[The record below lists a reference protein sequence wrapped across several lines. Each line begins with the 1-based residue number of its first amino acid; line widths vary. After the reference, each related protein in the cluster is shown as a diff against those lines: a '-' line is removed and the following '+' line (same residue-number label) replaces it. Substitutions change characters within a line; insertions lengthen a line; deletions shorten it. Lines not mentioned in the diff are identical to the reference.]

1 MICFF
6 YRRRQHTA
14 QHPATIDKE
23 RDMLTCTLITG
34 WQTGIA
40 TYHRSPGI
48 LIALI
53 AIATGDRNHL
63 LGNLQAIH
71 LKQNAGKLTVTWSGK
86 NLSSL
91 TEDVEANLRIGQC
104 VLFQHM
110 QTMTNLRIT
119 TLQKLKASWYC
130 TE

>member
-6 YRRRQHTA
+6 YRRCQHAA

-34 WQTGIA
+34 WQAGI
-40 TYHRSPGI
+40 TTHHWSPCI

-86 NLSSL
+86 DLSSL
-91 TEDVEANLRIGQC
+91 TEDVETNLGVGQR

-110 QTMTNLRIT
+110 QAMADLRIT
-119 TLQKLKASWYC
+119 ALQKLKASRYC